1 MVYSSTFLELA
12 GLLLGYFV
20 LGIIV
25 CFLSRAMKVE
35 YKDFELSHPKQSG
48 LYALGAVII
57 SSCIITGLML
67 ANGAQNAVESDL
79 TTTSYTLNKVV
90 NIIIIWL
97 IMLSPVFIVKR
108 IRKETWRS
116 CGVSKHNLK
125 QSLWIG
131 TILAVLIITNVLLFG
146 INNLVDI
153 GQKLTISAFWAL
165 LYYAVVG
172 FSEEFMYRGF
182 LQVRLMGWIGK
193 WQGWVLTSIL
203 MALIHIPQRMAL
215 GLSPLEA
222 LISSASLIPI
232 SLIMG
237 YIMIKT
243 ENIVAPG
250 IGHTFANWANVLM

>member
-1 MVYSSTFLELA
+1 MVNSSTLLESA
-12 GLLLGYFV
+12 GLLLFYLI
-20 LGIIV
+20 LGV
-25 CFLSRAMKVE
+25 VVYFLSRIMKVE
-35 YKDFELSHPKQSG
+35 YKGFELLHPKQSA
-48 LYALGAVII
+48 LYTLGALII
-57 SSCIITGLML
+57 SSCMITGLML
-67 ANGAQNAVESDL
+67 AISVQNASGSDL
-79 TTTSYTLNKVV
+79 TTTYTLNKVV
-90 NIIIIWL
+90 NIVILWL
-97 IMLSPVFIVKR
+97 IMLSPVFIMKR

-116 CGVSKHNLK
+116 CGVSKHNLR

-131 TILAVLIITNVLLFG
+131 AILAVLIIAIVLLFG
-146 INNLVDI
+146 LNNLVDV

-165 LYYAVVG
+165 LYFAVVG

-182 LQVRLMGWIGK
+182 LQVRLMEWIGK

-203 MALIHIPQRMAL
+203 MAFIHIPQRMAL

-232 SLIMG
+232 SLVMG

-250 IGHTFANWANVLM
+250 ICHTFADWVNVLM

>member
-1 MVYSSTFLELA
+1 MVNSSTLESA
-12 GLLLGYFV
+12 GLLLVYFI
-20 LGIIV
+20 LGV
-25 CFLSRAMKVE
+25 VVYFLSRIMKIE
-35 YKDFELSHPKQSG
+35 YKGFELSHPKQSA

-57 SSCIITGLML
+57 SSCMITGLML
-67 ANGAQNAVESDL
+67 SISAQNASESDL
-79 TTTSYTLNKVV
+79 TTTSYTLSKVI
-90 NIIIIWL
+90 NIMISWL
-97 IMLSPVFIVKR
+97 IMLSPVFIMKR

-131 TILAVLIITNVLLFG
+131 TILAVLIIVIVLLFG
-146 INNLVDI
+146 LNNLADV

-165 LYYAVVG
+165 LYYAVAG
-172 FSEEFMYRGF
+172 FSEEFMFRGF
-182 LQVRLMGWIGK
+182 LQVRLIEWIGK
-193 WQGWVLTSIL
+193 WQGWILTSIL
-203 MALIHIPQRMAL
+203 MAFIHIPQRMAL

-222 LISSASLIPI
+222 LISSAYLIPI

-250 IGHTFANWANVLM
+250 ICHTFANWVNVIM

>member
-35 YKDFELSHPKQSG
+35 YKDFELSYPKQSA
-48 LYALGAVII
+48 LYALGAFII
-57 SSCIITGLML
+57 SSCMITGLML
-67 ANGAQNAVESDL
+67 ANSAQNAVESDL
-79 TTTSYTLNKVV
+79 TNTSYTLNKVV

-131 TILAVLIITNVLLFG
+131 TILAVLIITIVLLFA

-182 LQVRLMGWIGK
+182 LQ
-193 WQGWVLTSIL
+193 
-203 MALIHIPQRMAL
+203 
-215 GLSPLEA
+215 
-222 LISSASLIPI
+222 
-232 SLIMG
+232 
-237 YIMIKT
+237 
-243 ENIVAPG
+243 
-250 IGHTFANWANVLM
+250 FA